1 MARPFFTVRYG
12 RSAVVLIAVLAI
24 SAALDT
30 VFWLRTIHRLDATA
44 RAALTAA
51 RENGWRVET
60 TPLHRG
66 GWPFGAW
73 VELNRLNGTHPA
85 SAASPYD
92 AGWAGEKIR
101 LGGSW
106 LSLLH
111 AGLPLSL
118 TGHQAARL
126 VVNDNVLTVL
136 ASGLQIRFN
145 NPENLLFS
153 APRLQLAFSGRWPD
167 RQFSAQ
173 TLSGRLIRFPAA
185 SPDAT
190 RLGLIAHA
198 ATVNGFPLP
207 YGLSSD
213 LRNARLAIALTASQS
228 SQGLSLLDLT
238 SYGRLILQD
247 ASATPVP
254 ASPDNRITLT
264 GALALPEQNGTLTLT
279 MTHWQELASRLLDRP
294 EIESHLAPDL
304 QAALQKLL
312 QKASG
317 IPAMKERP
325 FSLSM
330 PVVNGQILPDTQAVS
345 AVVSQG
351 FRTP

>member
-1 MARPFFTVRYG
+1 M
-12 RSAVVLIAVLAI
+12 IAVLAI

-30 VFWLRTIHRLDATA
+30 VFWLRTVHRLDATA
-44 RAALTAA
+44 RTALTAA

-60 TPLHRG
+60 TPLHWG

-73 VELNRLNGTHPA
+73 VELDRLNGTHPA

-106 LSLLH
+106 LSL
-111 AGLPLSL
+111 

-136 ASGLQIRFN
+136 APGLQIRFR
-145 NPENLLFS
+145 NPENLVFS

-185 SPDAT
+185 RPDAT

-228 SQGLSLLDLT
+228 SPGLSLLDPT

-254 ASPDNRITLT
+254 ASPDTRITLT
-264 GALALPEQNGTLTLT
+264 GALALPEQNGTLALT

-330 PVVNGQILPDTQAVS
+330 PVVNGQILPDAQAVS
-345 AVVSQG
+345 ALVSQG
-351 FRTP
+351 FRAP

>member
-24 SAALDT
+24 AAVLDT
-30 VFWLRTIHRLDATA
+30 VFWLCTIHRLDVTA
-44 RAALTAA
+44 QTTLTSAH
-51 RENGWRVET
+51 ENGWRVET
-60 TPLHRG
+60 TPLRKG

-73 VELNRLNGTHPA
+73 VEIDRLNGTHPA

-111 AGLPLSL
+111 AGLLLSL

-126 VVNDNVLTVL
+126 VVNKNVLTVL
-136 ASGLQIRFN
+136 TSGLQIGFRT
-145 NPENLLFS
+145 PEHLIFS
-153 APRLQLAFSGRWPD
+153 APRLQLAFSGRWPG
-167 RQFSAQ
+167 RQFSVQ

-185 SPDAT
+185 RPDAT
-190 RLGLIAHA
+190 RLGLIADA

-213 LRNARLAIALTASQS
+213 LRNGRLAIALTASQS
-228 SQGLSLLDLT
+228 SPSLSLLDPT
-238 SYGRLILQD
+238 SYGRFILQD
-247 ASATPVP
+247 ASASPVP
-254 ASPDNRITLT
+254 ASSDNRITLT
-264 GALALPEQNGTLTLT
+264 GAISLPEQNGTLTLT
-279 MTHWQELASRLLDRP
+279 MTHWQELAARLLNRP

-304 QAALQKLL
+304 QSVLQKLL
-312 QKASG
+312 QKTSS
-317 IPAMKERP
+317 IPTMKQRAL
-325 FSLSM
+325 SLSM
-330 PVVNGQILPDTQAVS
+330 PVINGQILPDAQAVS
-345 AVVSQG
+345 SLISQA
-351 FRTP
+351 FRAP

>member
-1 MARPFFTVRYG
+1 MARPFFTVRYS

-30 VFWLRTIHRLDATA
+30 VFWLRTVHRLEATA
-44 RAALTAA
+44 RTALTAA

-60 TPLHRG
+60 TPPRRG

-85 SAASPYD
+85 SVASPYD

-106 LSLLH
+106 LSLFH

-118 TGHQAARL
+118 TGHQAVRL
-126 VVNDNVLTVL
+126 VVNENVLTVL
-136 ASGLQIRFN
+136 TSGLQIRFR
-145 NPENLLFS
+145 NPDNVVFS

-167 RQFSAQ
+167 KQFSTQ

-185 SPDAT
+185 RPDAT

-198 ATVNGFPLP
+198 TTVNGFPLP

-213 LRNARLAIALTASQS
+213 LRSARLAIALTASQS
-228 SQGLSLLDLT
+228 SPGLSLLDAT

-247 ASATPVP
+247 ASASPVP

-264 GALALPEQNGTLTLT
+264 GSLALPEQDGTLTLT
-279 MTHWQELASRLLDRP
+279 MTHWQELAARLLDRP
-294 EIESHLAPDL
+294 EIESHLSPDL

-312 QKASG
+312 QKASA
-317 IPAMKERP
+317 IPPMKERP

-330 PVVNGQILPDTQAVS
+330 PVVNGQILPDAQAVS
-345 AVVSQG
+345 ALISQG
-351 FRTP
+351 FRVP